1 MTASPYPRFVLCA
14 RCSHA
19 APLDDSPGWGSVLL
33 PGVVYTTG
41 RDLGGGMVEAVE
53 SHDSVDVC
61 PSCLLTIL
69 EFLRSTP

>member
-1 MTASPYPRFVLCA
+1 MTAPRWVLCA

-19 APLDDSPGWGSVLL
+19 APLADSKGWGSVLL
-33 PGVVYTTG
+33 PGVVYTAG
-41 RDLGGGMVEAVE
+41 RTMPDGTAEAVE

-61 PSCLLTIL
+61 PECLLTIL

>member
-1 MTASPYPRFVLCA
+1 MTDRPLLCA
-14 RCSHA
+14 RCCTAEPHDA
-19 APLDDSPGWGSVLL
+19 PGWGSVLV
-33 PGVVYTTG
+33 PGFVAMVG
-41 RDLGGGMVEAVE
+41 LDLGAGTAELIE

>member
-1 MTASPYPRFVLCA
+1 MTDRPLLCA
-14 RCSHA
+14 RCSTADRHDA
-19 APLDDSPGWGSVLL
+19 PGWGSVLL
-33 PGVVYTTG
+33 PGLVYTTG